1 MHAVLLLRHKYL
13 ADQSYLFFEQCRTV
27 SEMII
32 TISTTFF
39 KLQIGVVNGS
49 EEYKLGVL
57 MNADMKSKKFQ
68 TFTILHLAHN
78 MITLFA

>member
-1 MHAVLLLRHKYL
+1 MQDSKRNDNNYIHN
-13 ADQSYLFFEQCRTV
+13 
-27 SEMII
+27 I
-32 TISTTFF
+32 FF

-68 TFTILHLAHN
+68 TFN
-78 MITLFA
+78 S